1 MGSKLATRILLLK
14 NYPLTSPVDHAMTES
29 FRSNITASIPDAQ
42 LDICCVANGETT
54 PDPLAYEL
62 VILSGGRVNL
72 LEEDQPE
79 WVLDVLGM
87 IRQIAGGSSKTKL
100 LGICWGHQA
109 VHDALG
115 GKLAWLG
122 DEHRIGV
129 QETEL
134 ASAGQKFFH
143 RDSLKIHKYHI
154 RYVSELA
161 PGFTQLSKDNE
172 ITLASSG
179 KILTFQG
186 HPELTYDISRTLIE
200 TRGAYRPRDTAEL
213 SSSGVVVRDI
223 STPHDGREAWSHILR
238 WAA

>member
-42 LDICCVANGETT
+42 LDICCVANGEAI

-72 LEEDQPE
+72 LEVQEDQPE

-87 IRQIAGGSSKTKL
+87 IRQIAGGGSKTKL

-122 DEHRIGV
+122 DEHRV
-129 QETEL
+129 SL
-134 ASAGQKFFH
+134 
-143 RDSLKIHKYHI
+143 LKI
-154 RYVSELA
+154 A
-161 PGFTQLSKDNE
+161 PWD
-172 ITLASSG
+172 I
-179 KILTFQG
+179 QG
-186 HPELTYDISRTLIE
+186 SDI
-200 TRGAYRPRDTAEL
+200 
-213 SSSGVVVRDI
+213 
-223 STPHDGREAWSHILR
+223 
-238 WAA
+238 